1 MTENFVTYLT
11 FAPKHVTIK
20 QKEQVFNMFNKNME
34 VLNNPDLR
42 RRLEK
47 IDIENS
53 KQGISY
59 IITESNDYILL
70 KDDIPIDDL
79 KNPRAAIKQ
88 HLSSSIK
95 NEMKPND
102 IIITFGI
109 GLGYLLDE
117 TFNTYPSRI
126 LVYEPDLNMLKFVLS
141 NVDISEHLAS
151 GRVYITNDLTELLSK
166 LSSMYIS
173 KDKVEIVY
181 LQNYAIVRNKEL
193 LLLTQKVFETC
204 KSKLVD
210 VNTITKFSERWLINT
225 LNNIAAINNK
235 TCYKLSDL
243 EDKFIGQTA
252 MLVGAGPSL
261 ADNISRIKTH
271 RSRFVIFAAN
281 KAIKYLEQNGIV
293 PDFVVC
299 LDAGNMD
306 RTLDVSPEYLART
319 NCLMDLRADNALF
332 NKPFKKFFVSF
343 SDTDF
348 IVSKLAKYNEIIKI
362 YESGGTST
370 LMALISAAKLGFSK
384 IILAGID
391 LAFKNDVIYADGAVL
406 NRVSPEEMV
415 VDSVKKNLVQ
425 VKSVNGE
432 MVYTRD
438 DYQAFIHQ
446 FGEIIKTIKYHN
458 VYNLSTFG
466 AEIEGVKA
474 VNFES
479 LSLMVAANTEILDSI
494 LPFKLNMDEFIKDEF
509 LHINNVIAL
518 ISKEVLSPDLI
529 SAIVK
534 SVLIYQYMQ
543 ADILKVLQL
552 NFDPQVAEDFINK
565 AKNAIKVVVE
575 TLQRNKMLG

>member
-1 MTENFVTYLT
+1 MWIFVTCLT

-20 QKEQVFNMFNKNME
+20 LKEQVFNMFNKNME
-34 VLNNPDLR
+34 VLNNPNLQ
-42 RRLEK
+42 RRLERV
-47 IDIENS
+47 DLQNS

-79 KNPRAAIKQ
+79 KNPREAIRR
-88 HLSSSIK
+88 HLKDSIK
-95 NEMKPND
+95 TDMKPSD

-126 LVYEPDLNMLKFVLS
+126 LVYEPDLNLLKFVLS
-141 NVDISEHLAS
+141 NADISEHLAS
-151 GRVYITNDLTELLSK
+151 GRVFITNDLEELLAK
-166 LSSMYIS
+166 LSGMYIS

-181 LQNYAIVRNKEL
+181 LQNYAIVKNKEL
-193 LLLTQKVFETC
+193 LMLTQRVFETC

-225 LNNIAAINNK
+225 IGNISAINNG
-235 TCYKLSDL
+235 TCFKLSDL

-252 MLVGAGPSL
+252 LIVGAGPSL
-261 ADNISRIKTH
+261 ADNIDRIKAH

-306 RTLDVSPEYLART
+306 KTLDVDPQYLSRI
-319 NCLMDLRADNALF
+319 NCLMDLRADSSIF
-332 NKPFKKFFVSF
+332 NKTFKKIFVSF

-348 IVSKLAKYNEIIKI
+348 IVSKLAKSNDSIKI

-391 LAFKNDVIYADGAVL
+391 LAFKNDVIYADGAIL

-425 VKSVNGE
+425 VKSVNGGL
-432 MVYTRD
+432 VYTRD

-446 FGEIIKTIKYHN
+446 FGETLKVLKYQN
-458 VYNLSTFG
+458 VYNLTTFG

-479 LSLMVAANTEILDSI
+479 LSLMVPANMEVLDMI
-494 LPFKLNMDEFIKDEF
+494 QPFKLDMDAFIKDEF

-518 ISKEVLSPDLI
+518 LSKEVFSPDLI

-534 SVLIYQYMQ
+534 SMLIYQYMQ
-543 ADILKVLQL
+543 ADILTVLQL

-565 AKNAIKVVVE
+565 TKNAIKVVVE
-575 TLQRNKMLG
+575 VLQRNKMLG